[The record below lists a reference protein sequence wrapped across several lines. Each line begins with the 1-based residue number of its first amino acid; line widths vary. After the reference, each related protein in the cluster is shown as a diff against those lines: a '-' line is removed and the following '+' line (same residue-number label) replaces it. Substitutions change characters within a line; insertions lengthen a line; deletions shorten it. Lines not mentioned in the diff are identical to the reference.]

1 MTTSGTADYNP
12 AVVFIIQSA
21 LRKIGAIAEDEV
33 PTAAMQSD
41 CLRALNAMVK
51 EWQATGI
58 HVWKEEEA
66 ILFPQPGQSRFV
78 LGGTTADHCCDAYS
92 YVQTNLTANVAGGSN
107 AVPVASS
114 LGMSPGDPIGITM
127 NNGLVFWTTV
137 GGGTGGT
144 LTNDSGVVLTN
155 DSGVVLTADSVSS
168 GSIPLQAALPSAA
181 SNGAIVVSYTQG
193 TDIIKPLRVPFAR
206 RLNLYGTPQILI
218 PMISMSHADFMDL
231 PNPGSP
237 GTPTQFF
244 YQPKLS
250 QGWLYI
256 WPTSVATNNAIRFT
270 YLRPLDIYITNAN
283 TSDFPEEWTS
293 TLIFNLALEIAPE
306 YDMPPPRF
314 AMLKSQADQKMQRLM
329 GFDKEPEA
337 VYFGLSYDTTAR

>member
-12 AVVFIIQSA
+12 AVIYIMDAS

-33 PTAAMQSD
+33 PTAAMRAD
-41 CLRALNAMVK
+41 CMHALNAMVK

-66 ILFPQPGQSRFV
+66 ILFTQPGQARYII
-78 LGGTTADHCCDAYS
+78 GGTTTDHCCDAYS
-92 YVQTNLTANVAGGSN
+92 YVQTTLTQNVNSGTVIPLTSTIGI
-107 AVPVASS
+107 ASD
-114 LGMSPGDPIGITM
+114 DPIGVTL
-127 NNGLVFWTTV
+127 NSGAFFWTTV
-137 GGGTGGT
+137 NGAPSGGNVT
-144 LTNDSGVVLTN
+144 LQS
-155 DSGVVLTADSVSS
+155 
-168 GSIPLQAALPSAA
+168 ALPGPV
-181 SNGAIVVSYTQG
+181 SNGGIVVSYTQG
-193 TDIIKPLRVPFAR
+193 TDIIKPLRVPAAR
-206 RLNLYGTPQILI
+206 RLNFFGLPQILT
-218 PMISMSHADFMDL
+218 PMIVMSHGDYMDL
-231 PNPGSP
+231 PNPGST

-256 WPTSVATNNAIRFT
+256 WPTSVATNNAVRFT

-293 TLIFNLALEIAPE
+293 TLIFNLSCEIAPE

-314 AMLKSQADQKMQRLM
+314 AMLKAQAQEKLQRLM
-329 GFDKEPEA
+329 GFDKEPEP